1 MEKIRVTQHF
11 KWMVATF
18 VRTPIGA
25 EGDYEIIT
33 VMQYVMQLILYT
45 HVLILHHYI
54 YIFFS
59 FFTCLLTV
67 NGVMYGLSLAW
78 VLGFCLK

>member
-1 MEKIRVTQHF
+1 MEKIRATQHF
-11 KWMVATF
+11 KWIVATF
-18 VRTPIGA
+18 VLTPIGA

-54 YIFFS
+54 YIYIFF
-59 FFTCLLTV
+59 FFHISLDCEWSHVWSIPCL
-67 NGVMYGLSLAW
+67 GIRFLS
-78 VLGFCLK
+78 